1 MDLQKNHQY
10 KQLKGPTIRPSKKLK
25 KTPQQN
31 KNTNTKKKNL
41 KMKMKK
47 HQNELENNA
56 NGKIL
61 ENQKENKNE
70 ERLETQIL
78 KK

>member
-1 MDLQKNHQY
+1 
-10 KQLKGPTIRPSKKLK
+10 
-25 KTPQQN
+25 
-31 KNTNTKKKNL
+31 
-41 KMKMKK
+41 MKK

-61 ENQKENKNE
+61 ENQTKNKNE
-70 ERLETQIL
+70 EKLETQIL